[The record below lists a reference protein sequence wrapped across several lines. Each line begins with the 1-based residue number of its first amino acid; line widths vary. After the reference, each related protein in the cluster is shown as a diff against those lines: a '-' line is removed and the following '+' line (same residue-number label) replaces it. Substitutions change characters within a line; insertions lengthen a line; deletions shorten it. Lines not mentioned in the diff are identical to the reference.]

1 MREMNDKPILIFP
14 RPVEVA
20 RTRRPPGRGGN
31 IRYPLHQE
39 QVGRILPR
47 LQQLENAFTN
57 QYGTVSTG
65 TEGINPEYAVVFE
78 TVGTIDNFVNAVKNI
93 EGLEWLAEIDEYVD
107 SDDDFYIVSDNDE
120 RLEKQ
125 LSARLFLIMSNQR
138 AMAELKSL
146 WDNYRNEETFERGYT
161 KWRDLFSQLKDL
173 RLWSVR
179 DRFYNTGLKEVL
191 EEKLEMG
198 QERIK
203 FEIELWFRQD
213 RSIRTVAVN
222 KINSLIHDVNG
233 RILYES
239 VIEAISYHALLVET
253 PISVFEDLSQ
263 DSNIQFI
270 KADSIMYF
278 RPVGQS
284 MAKIPLDGTGDF
296 ENIELN
302 QDISIV
308 DNQKLP
314 VIALFD
320 GLPLQNHQLLKD
332 RVIIDDPDQ
341 YELGY
346 EADKRVHGTTMASL
360 IIHGE
365 LDKEEEPLNRQIYV
379 RPIMKPNPNDFINYS
394 EFIPEDVLPVD
405 LIHRAVKR
413 MFEGAEGE
421 QAVSPSVKVINLS
434 IGDTARPFD
443 LQLSPWARLIDYLSL
458 NYNVLFLISA
468 GNHPSSILLDIP
480 KNDFQDLKNDPVI
493 EEKVIKY
500 IAGNIIERRILSPAE
515 SINSLCIGAS
525 HQDTS
530 TVPNMGHR
538 IDLLKS
544 DGLMSPFSRVGLGY
558 RNSIKPDVLF
568 SGGKQLFIENIM
580 GRDGNVL
587 LDAAQGL
594 IAPGHKVAIPG
605 RTGNINEVG
614 YTRGTSNATALA
626 TRFAGKIYDL
636 LENIFDNINGSEL
649 ILSNYGALFIKTLM
663 IHGAEWN
670 GAYEVY
676 KSILQ
681 RPRETTFKDKQ
692 LPRYIGYGFV
702 NENKI
707 LNGSEQKVTLIGY
720 HTIKKEQGQ
729 LFEVPLPPSLSGK
742 AIKRRLTIT
751 LSWFTPLN
759 QNNKKYRKAHLWFDS
774 EKEILQ
780 LGRTEVDGRAV
791 QRGTVQHEILE
802 GERASAFI
810 DGDLLKIK
818 VNCKQDANGLSTSD
832 EIPYTIAVTLE
843 VGEGLAIPIYTE
855 VRDRVGI
862 MLRAR
867 V

>member
-1 MREMNDKPILIFP
+1 MNDKPILIFP
-14 RPVEVA
+14 RPVEVT
-20 RTRRPPGRGGN
+20 RTQRTPGRGGN
-31 IRYPLHQE
+31 VRYPEHQE
-39 QVGRILPR
+39 QVGRILPK
-47 LQQLENAFTN
+47 LQQLDTAFTN
-57 QYGTVSTG
+57 QSGTVTTG

-107 SDDDFYIVSDNDE
+107 SDDDFFIVSDNDE
-120 RLEKQ
+120 RLERQ

-146 WDNYRNEETFERGYT
+146 WDNYRNKESFERGYT

-191 EEKLEMG
+191 EEKIEMG

-213 RSIRTVAVN
+213 RIKRTEAVN
-222 KINSLIHDVNG
+222 EINRLIQEVNG
-233 RILYES
+233 RILYQS
-239 VIEAISYHALLVET
+239 LIEEISYHALLVET
-253 PISVFEDLSQ
+253 PITVFEDLSQ
-263 DSNIQFI
+263 NTNIQFI

-284 MAKIPLDGTGDF
+284 LARIPLDGTDDF

-302 QDISIV
+302 QEALIID
-308 DNQKLP
+308 DQKPP
-314 VIALFD
+314 VIALLD
-320 GLPLQNHQLLKD
+320 GLPLQNHELL
-332 RVIIDDPDQ
+332 RNRLIIDDPDE
-341 YELGY
+341 YEEGY

-365 LDKEEEPLNRQIYV
+365 LDKEEDPLNRKIYV

-394 EFIPEDVLPVD
+394 EFIPDDVLPVD

-413 MFEGAEGE
+413 IFEGDGGE
-421 QAVSPSVKVINLS
+421 QAVSPNIKVINLS

-468 GNHPSSILLDIP
+468 GNFPSSILFDIS
-480 KNDFQDLKNDPVI
+480 KNDFHNLKDDPVI
-493 EEKVIKY
+493 EEGVIKY

-525 HQDTS
+525 HKDTS

-538 IDLLKS
+538 IDLIKS
-544 DGLMSPFSRVGLGY
+544 DSLMSPYSRVGLGY

-568 SGGKQLFIENIM
+568 SGGKQLFIENLM
-580 GRDGNVL
+580 GRDGHAL
-587 LDAAQGL
+587 LDASHGI

-605 RTGNINEVG
+605 RTGNQNDVG

-626 TRFAGKIYDL
+626 TRFAGKIYEL
-636 LENIFDNINGSEL
+636 LEDIFENVDGSEQ
-649 ILSNYGALFIKTLM
+649 ILSDYGTLFIKTLM

-676 KSILQ
+676 KNILQ

-720 HTIKKEQGQ
+720 NTIKKEQGQ

-774 EKEILQ
+774 ENEILQ
-780 LGRTEVDGRAV
+780 LGRTEVDARAV
-791 QRGTVQHEILE
+791 QRGTIQHEIFE
-802 GERASAFI
+802 GERAAAFI

-818 VNCKQDANGLSTSD
+818 VNCRQDANGLSTRD

-843 VGEGLAIPIYTE
+843 VGEGLDIPIYTE